1 MRFVYNIKTHKTNY
15 FAHKYSNITCGV
27 CLYGAKE
34 NMDQILK
41 IQNTAIQLMLN
52 LNIRESVQECLG
64 DFNILTM
71 YSQYIY
77 SWVRDNQLE

>member
-1 MRFVYNIKTHKTNY
+1 MRFVYNIKARKTNY
-15 FAHKYSNITCGV
+15 FAHIHSNITCGV

-41 IQNTAIQLMLN
+41 TQNTAIQLMLN
-52 LNIRESVQECLG
+52 LNYRESVQECLR
-64 DFNILTM
+64 DFNILK